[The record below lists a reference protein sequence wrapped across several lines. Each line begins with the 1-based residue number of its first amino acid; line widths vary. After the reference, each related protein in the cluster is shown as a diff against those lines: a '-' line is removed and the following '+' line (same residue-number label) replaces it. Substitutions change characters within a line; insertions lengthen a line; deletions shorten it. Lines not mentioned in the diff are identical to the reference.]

1 MEDVARSEKKP
12 LDQVRTEIAALW
24 RERSFPGE
32 WIEVQAAAGEWQW
45 VQKPAAEAGEKPP
58 S

>member
-1 MEDVARSEKKP
+1 MKRTTRSVVPRPEP
-12 LDQVRTEIAALW
+12 ERIETEQANLW

-32 WIEVQAAAGEWQW
+32 WIEVQVEGTWRWQ
-45 VQKPAAEAGEKPP
+45 QKQGGSSET